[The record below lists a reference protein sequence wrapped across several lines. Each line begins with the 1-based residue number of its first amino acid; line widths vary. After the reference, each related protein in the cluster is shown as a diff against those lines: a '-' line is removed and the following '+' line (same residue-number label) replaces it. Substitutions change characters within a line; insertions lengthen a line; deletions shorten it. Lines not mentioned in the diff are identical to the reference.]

1 MSFRKRPPFV
11 CNSRLCRRGM
21 GDGDCNDALRIVVVL
36 EEEKEEDNGDD
47 ATLDGDGVVVVVV
60 MYLTQ
65 PLFFPRPLET
75 VVVVVPPS
83 CFLVVVVVVPV
94 VLLFLNLSNSF
105 HEDVQEEIFV
115 FVALASEGDGASQVV
130 VVV

>member
-21 GDGDCNDALRIVVVL
+21 GDGDCNEALRIVVVL
-36 EEEKEEDNGDD
+36 EEEEKDNGDD
-47 ATLDGDGVVVVVV
+47 ATLDGDGVVVVFV

-83 CFLVVVVVVPV
+83 CFLVVVVLPV